1 MVEPPPP
8 IRSLRTQIALVFG
21 SFSAALAMVVCFL
34 AGEVLKI
41 RLQHQAGTALGIVA
55 HNAGNLLQQ
64 DLQQQIRRAQVL
76 ASSPELWEEGLDS
89 TSVAQ
94 LLQRMQH
101 LNPYNVWI
109 GVTDMHGTV
118 QNATGGLLQGVD
130 VSERP
135 WYQEGLRG
143 PYIGDVHPAKLL
155 QNLLPRSATGEPL
168 RLMDFVTPIYHADSG
183 KRLGLIGVHSNWDWV
198 QNAVDHLLQG
208 PAKDNQQSIFI
219 FDQTGAL
226 IYAPGGAI
234 APYIAL
240 GQTYPKALG
249 YTSPRPQLVVW
260 KDRPQPYLTAALRLQ
275 APSDENDLGWW
286 IVARQPMETAYADAN
301 RVLWIALALG
311 LVTGL
316 LTAWIAWRLARHVS
330 DDLKQLALAA
340 THVPTTHDMKSIPL
354 LRSNREV
361 HQLSQA
367 LSEMTHKLLRSNE
380 EMQEQVRI
388 RTLELQQAN
397 AELECQASTDPLT
410 GLLNRRGFET
420 QAQVALALAIR
431 SGRPLSVLTL
441 DIDFFKHIND
451 QFGHDAG
458 DLVLTSLAHL
468 LRKRLRQADIVARF
482 GGEEFVVL
490 LPDTDG
496 EDALRTGH
504 SLLQTIEETPIPQV
518 GHITASAGVSSLQAG
533 DADGLTDMLRRADD
547 ALYQAKRTGRNRA
560 CRQD

>member
-21 SFSAALAMVVCFL
+21 SFSAALAMVVCFI
-34 AGEVLKI
+34 AGEVLKT
-41 RLQHQAGTALGIVA
+41 RLQNQAGTALGIVA

-76 ASSPELWEEGLDS
+76 ASSPELWEQGLDS
-89 TSVAQ
+89 HSISQ

-109 GVTDMHGTV
+109 GVTDIDGQV
-118 QNATGGLLQGVD
+118 QNATGGLLQGTN

-135 WYQEGLRG
+135 WFQEALRG
-143 PYIGDVHPAKLL
+143 PYISDVHPAVLL

-168 RLMDFVTPIYHADSG
+168 RVVDFVAPIYQSDSG
-183 KRLGLIGVHSNWDWV
+183 KRLGVIGIHANWDWV
-198 QNAVDHLLQG
+198 QIAMDRLLQG
-208 PAKDNQQSIFI
+208 PAKDSQQSIFI
-219 FDQTGAL
+219 FDRAGAL

-234 APYIAL
+234 APYLAL
-240 GQTYPKALG
+240 GQTYPKAMAG
-249 YTSPRPQLVVW
+249 AAPQPQLVTW
-260 KDRPQPYLTAALRLQ
+260 NDRPQPYLTAALRLQ
-275 APSDENDLGWW
+275 PPSDENDLGWW

-301 RVLWIALALG
+301 RVLWMALG
-311 LVTGL
+311 LGL
-316 LTAWIAWRLARHVS
+316 VAGLFAAWIAWRLARHVS
-330 DDLKQLALAA
+330 NDLKQLAQAA
-340 THVPTTHDMKSIPL
+340 THVQTTHDIDSLPL
-354 LRSNREV
+354 LHSNREV
-361 HQLSQA
+361 FQLSQA
-367 LSEMTHKLLRSNE
+367 LSEMTHKLLRANE

-420 QAQVALALAIR
+420 QVQVALALAIR

>member
-1 MVEPPPP
+1 
-8 IRSLRTQIALVFG
+8 
-21 SFSAALAMVVCFL
+21 
-34 AGEVLKI
+34 
-41 RLQHQAGTALGIVA
+41 
-55 HNAGNLLQQ
+55 
-64 DLQQQIRRAQVL
+64 
-76 ASSPELWEEGLDS
+76 
-89 TSVAQ
+89 
-94 LLQRMQH
+94 
-101 LNPYNVWI
+101 
-109 GVTDMHGTV
+109 
-118 QNATGGLLQGVD
+118 
-130 VSERP
+130 
-135 WYQEGLRG
+135 
-143 PYIGDVHPAKLL
+143 
-155 QNLLPRSATGEPL
+155 
-168 RLMDFVTPIYHADSG
+168 
-183 KRLGLIGVHSNWDWV
+183 
-198 QNAVDHLLQG
+198 
-208 PAKDNQQSIFI
+208 
-219 FDQTGAL
+219 
-226 IYAPGGAI
+226 
-234 APYIAL
+234 
-240 GQTYPKALG
+240 
-249 YTSPRPQLVVW
+249 
-260 KDRPQPYLTAALRLQ
+260 
-275 APSDENDLGWW
+275 
-286 IVARQPMETAYADAN
+286 
-301 RVLWIALALG
+301 
-311 LVTGL
+311 
-316 LTAWIAWRLARHVS
+316 
-330 DDLKQLALAA
+330 
-340 THVPTTHDMKSIPL
+340 
-354 LRSNREV
+354 
-361 HQLSQA
+361 
-367 LSEMTHKLLRSNE
+367 MTHKLLRANE

-420 QAQVALALAIR
+420 QAQVALALAFR